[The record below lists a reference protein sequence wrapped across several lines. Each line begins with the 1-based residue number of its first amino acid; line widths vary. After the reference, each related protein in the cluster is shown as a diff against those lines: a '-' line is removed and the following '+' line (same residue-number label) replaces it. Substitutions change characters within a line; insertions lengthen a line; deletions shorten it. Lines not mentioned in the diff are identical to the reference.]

1 MYVQVFEQFR
11 RFHLS
16 ANRFHFSLSEPQ
28 SGLSF
33 SDEEPVIK
41 PKISPGV
48 RRAKTSGTFEYKAI
62 SGAGKTIRADMVVAI
77 QQRPRE
83 D

>member
-1 MYVQVFEQFR
+1 VYVQVFEQIR

-33 SDEEPVIK
+33 SDEEPIIK

-48 RRAKTSGTFEYKAI
+48 RRAKTSGTFEYEAI
-62 SGAGKTIRADMVVAI
+62 AGAGKAIHAYKVVAI
-77 QQRPRE
+77 QQPPRE